1 MIKKIQELLGLGDA
15 AATVADEGDDV
26 QLAAA
31 ALLVE
36 VATVD
41 RDFDAAERARILTFV
56 QERFSLDQ
64 EIAGQLL
71 AKAEAEVEGSV
82 QLYAITSAIRL
93 GLSYEDRVELM
104 ECLWHVA
111 YADGEADPFEDQLM
125 RRIGEL
131 IYVTDR
137 DRGETRKKAIVQLGG
152 K

>member
-1 MIKKIQELLGLGDA
+1 MIKKIQELLGLGNDA
-15 AATVADEGDDV
+15 ATAADEGEDV

-82 QLYAITSAIRL
+82 QLYAITSGIRL
-93 GLSYEDRVELM
+93 GLSYQDRVELM

-137 DRGETRKKAIVQLGG
+137 DRGETRKKAIVELGG

>member
-1 MIKKIQELLGLGDA
+1 MIKKIQGLLGLGNDA
-15 AATVADEGDDV
+15 ATSADEGDDV

-137 DRGETRKKAIVQLGG
+137 DRGETRKKAIVELGG

>member
-1 MIKKIQELLGLGDA
+1 MIKKIQGLLGLGSEA
-15 AATVADEGDDV
+15 ASGDDDV
-26 QLAAA
+26 DDIQLAAA

-41 RDFDAAERARILTFV
+41 KDFDSAERARILAFV
-56 QERFSLDQ
+56 QERFAL
-64 EIAGQLL
+64 EEEVAAQLL

-82 QLYAITSAIRL
+82 QLYAITSAIRQ

-111 YADGEADPFEDQLM
+111 YADGDADSFEDQLM

-137 DRGETRKKAIVQLGG
+137 DRGETRKKAIAQKKAG
-152 K
+152 

>member
-1 MIKKIQELLGLGDA
+1 MIKKIQELLGLSSEIA
-15 AATVADEGDDV
+15 EKADDIDDV

-36 VATVD
+36 VAMVD
-41 RDFDAAERARILTFV
+41 KDFDSAERARILAFV
-56 QERFSLDQ
+56 QDRFSL
-64 EIAGQLL
+64 EEGVAGQLL
-71 AKAEAEVEGSV
+71 TKAEAEVEGSV
-82 QLYAITSAIRL
+82 QLYAITTAIRQ

-104 ECLWHVA
+104 GCLWHVA

-137 DRGETRKKAIVQLGG
+137 DRGETRKRAIAEIKGE
-152 K
+152 

>member
-1 MIKKIQELLGLGDA
+1 MIKKIQELLGLGNDA
-15 AATVADEGDDV
+15 ATAADEGEDV

-93 GLSYEDRVELM
+93 GLSYQDRVELM

-137 DRGETRKKAIVQLGG
+137 DRGETRKKAIVELGG

>member
-1 MIKKIQELLGLGDA
+1 MIKKIQELLGLGNDA
-15 AATVADEGDDV
+15 ATAADEGEDV

-93 GLSYEDRVELM
+93 GLSYQDRVELM